1 MPTTPQRWWPR
12 QSYSEEMAAESAR
25 DSEVPTTSGPL
36 HLPLLE
42 DSIAHQHSE
51 EKPSWRGLIHLGT
64 LPLAIAAGIVLVVL
78 ADGMAATI
86 SSAVFALSSILMFGI
101 SGTYHRFSWKPT
113 AKKVLRRLDHANIFL
128 LIAGT
133 YTPIAVLALPADK
146 ATLLLF
152 LVWGGALLGIG
163 FRVFWLSAPRWIYV
177 PLYLALGWAAV
188 MYMGDLFVANVWM
201 MALVIIGGLAYSVG
215 AVVYATKRPNP
226 LPRHFGFHEI
236 FHALTVVA
244 FMCHWSAVLLV
255 AINPPLVG

>member
-1 MPTTPQRWWPR
+1 MTQG
-12 QSYSEEMAAESAR
+12 SA
-25 DSEVPTTSGPL
+25 DSNGTDSGAL

-42 DSIAHQHSE
+42 DSLE
-51 EKPSWRGLIHLGT
+51 YEKTEPRPTWRGAIHLGT
-64 LPLAIAAGIVLVVL
+64 LPLALVAGIVLIVL

-86 SSAVFALSSILMFGI
+86 SSAVFALSSVLMFGI
-101 SGTYHRFSWKPT
+101 SGTYHRFSWKPR
-113 AKKVLRRLDHANIFL
+113 AKTILRRLDHANIFL

-133 YTPIAVLALPADK
+133 YTPIAVLALPQEK
-146 ATLLLF
+146 ATLLLS

-163 FRVFWLSAPRWIYV
+163 FRVFWIKAPRWMYV

-226 LPRHFGFHEI
+226 SPAHFGFHEI
-236 FHALTVVA
+236 FHTLTVVA
-244 FMCHWSAVLLV
+244 FMSHWSAVLLV

>member
-1 MPTTPQRWWPR
+1 MS
-12 QSYSEEMAAESAR
+12 QSAADDNGT
-25 DSEVPTTSGPL
+25 DSGAL

-42 DSIAHQHSE
+42 ESLEYEKAE
-51 EKPSWRGLIHLGT
+51 PKPSWRGAIHLGT
-64 LPLAIAAGIVLVVL
+64 LPLALVAGIVLVVL

-86 SSAVFALSSILMFGI
+86 SSAVFALSSVLMFGI
-101 SGTYHRFSWKPT
+101 SGTYHRFAWKPR
-113 AKKVLRRLDHANIFL
+113 AKTILRRLDHANIFL

-133 YTPIAVLALPADK
+133 YTPIAVLALPQEK
-146 ATLLLF
+146 ATLLLS

-163 FRVFWLSAPRWIYV
+163 FRVFWIRAPRWMYV

-226 LPRHFGFHEI
+226 SPAHFGFHEI
-236 FHALTVVA
+236 FHTLTVVA
-244 FMCHWSAVLLV
+244 FMSHWTAVLLV